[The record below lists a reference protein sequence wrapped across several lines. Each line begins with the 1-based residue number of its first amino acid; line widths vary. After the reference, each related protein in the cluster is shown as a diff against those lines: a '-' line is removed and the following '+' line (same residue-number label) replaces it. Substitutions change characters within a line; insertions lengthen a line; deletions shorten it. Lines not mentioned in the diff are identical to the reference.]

1 LRFIPSL
8 SFGERLLF
16 YNIIT
21 YKNDVKESVEMR
33 KGITSTLVEFP
44 LELKYKS
51 RRLNNVAAY
60 VLGGVKYSIDLA
72 SQKKA
77 QQNSSDIT
85 VKLNRHDISLEL
97 GVGFDFYTTYF
108 KFGTEL
114 KMGYGLNN
122 LIIRESNIYTNSID
136 QLRSKV
142 FLLSFTFEG

>member
-1 LRFIPSL
+1 
-8 SFGERLLF
+8 
-16 YNIIT
+16 
-21 YKNDVKESVEMR
+21 MR